1 MMIKKR
7 KLLPFLIFSM
17 LISTPLYSIEGYENF
32 EDSYIQIS
40 AKKIKD
46 DFFMVKY
53 DYDNEE
59 VYIGM
64 NALFYFMELYGL
76 EVNIGK
82 KSISGKLE
90 GKNLNVS
97 FSDDEAY
104 VLDEELFVNS
114 KALERKMNFSSIKYD
129 FSSLRLTLD
138 PNFILPY
145 EEREKGKVE
154 RLRLDSR
161 KEEEKKIDIE
171 VPRKFITPG
180 LLKLDYSQSDIKKP
194 ENHLS
199 YEYASQFLYGE
210 LYLSG
215 GIRPES
221 ELTYGNLTYSDIVG
235 DNDLILGNF
244 SLIAPSFLNIDGNI
258 LGVSF
263 NNEETYVTKDGAITV
278 IKGEAFDADIIEL
291 YRNGMLLSYIS
302 PHTKDFEF
310 RIDDGILS
318 SDYTLKIYYK
328 NGGIEERTVYSLSDS
343 ELLKKGRYRFSAQSG
358 KNADNGDP
366 QSIIKTFYGVADN
379 FTIGVSG
386 SNLTSTSGRKYKFL
400 ENTFLLSTG
409 LHNFPTLINYKNF
422 YEIEK
427 KENSYNLSVEQKLFT
442 YNLKFTENKYSPYVY
457 EDTNLKKYN
466 SISIGKNFN
475 RNSFEFGLNRYVYYN
490 TNIESKNIYSTWY
503 SSLFNPVSFSL
514 RMEKELTKDNEGISF
529 YPSFAYSGFQS
540 LNMMLDGEISKKRTD
555 DEYKQKYSLRINKR
569 NMELIKDTLFVDF
582 GVEAKYSNET
592 EKFRYGITFTIELDD
607 FIYLEAPTN
616 VAIDENNNRKTTTG
630 LHASKIID
638 LSNPIRKIKNNVSI
652 TGAWI
657 HGKVFLDKN
666 GNGIF
671 DEGDIPIPEA
681 GVMVNNKTFLAD
693 EDGNYVAEGV
703 ATNEI
708 IDFTINRKTIDP
720 MMKNSK
726 GALKI
731 KTRKSSGLK
740 VDIPIEVVSMVTGN
754 IWNTSEFTE
763 RQFIQAVSMTTIVL
777 EKDGQVQYEVDPEFD
792 GMFFFEDIPPGQY
805 KMKFIYL
812 GQENF
817 GFTTSELDV
826 DVTLTDTETGEYFE
840 GYDTQLMRKVEEETT
855 QETTTDMNEDEMDD
869 ILNNY

>member
-379 FTIGVSG
+379 FTIGISG

-409 LHNFPTLINYKNF
+409 FHNFPTLINYKNF

-457 EDTNLKKYN
+457 EDTNL
-466 SISIGKNFN
+466 
-475 RNSFEFGLNRYVYYN
+475 
-490 TNIESKNIYSTWY
+490 
-503 SSLFNPVSFSL
+503 
-514 RMEKELTKDNEGISF
+514 
-529 YPSFAYSGFQS
+529 
-540 LNMMLDGEISKKRTD
+540 
-555 DEYKQKYSLRINKR
+555 
-569 NMELIKDTLFVDF
+569 
-582 GVEAKYSNET
+582 
-592 EKFRYGITFTIELDD
+592 
-607 FIYLEAPTN
+607 
-616 VAIDENNNRKTTTG
+616 
-630 LHASKIID
+630 
-638 LSNPIRKIKNNVSI
+638 
-652 TGAWI
+652 
-657 HGKVFLDKN
+657 
-666 GNGIF
+666 
-671 DEGDIPIPEA
+671 
-681 GVMVNNKTFLAD
+681 
-693 EDGNYVAEGV
+693 
-703 ATNEI
+703 
-708 IDFTINRKTIDP
+708 
-720 MMKNSK
+720 
-726 GALKI
+726 
-731 KTRKSSGLK
+731 
-740 VDIPIEVVSMVTGN
+740 
-754 IWNTSEFTE
+754 
-763 RQFIQAVSMTTIVL
+763 
-777 EKDGQVQYEVDPEFD
+777 
-792 GMFFFEDIPPGQY
+792 
-805 KMKFIYL
+805 
-812 GQENF
+812 
-817 GFTTSELDV
+817 
-826 DVTLTDTETGEYFE
+826 
-840 GYDTQLMRKVEEETT
+840 
-855 QETTTDMNEDEMDD
+855 
-869 ILNNY
+869 